1 MPLIKSKSKKAFKE
15 NIRKEVGAGKPV
27 KQAVA
32 IAYSVKRKSAKK
44 RKVVKDPNTKKIAE
58 QLTAIAKEMGT
69 SLREKVAIRGL
80 I

>member
-1 MPLIKSKSKKAFKE
+1 MKKLQPGDRFNRFQAKKKA
-15 NIRKEVGAGKPV
+15 
-27 KQAVA
+27 
-32 IAYSVKRKSAKK
+32 